1 MTTIE
6 KQESTE
12 KTYMDYLTDRK
23 ENNSPDSPI
32 PDYKKRHKL
41 TADELHANIA
51 ATSKTLDAMAP
62 VDATKLQAKDVI
74 INKSALVD
82 EVDQILASPV
92 QDAPYILR
100 CAAKEME
107 ARQSTYDMPEG
118 ERSMQA
124 TVEMFAALTGIE
136 LTETQG
142 WKFMVLLKMVRA
154 EYNGYRKDDY
164 VDGAAYFALS
174 GESAAKE

>member
-1 MTTIE
+1 MTTTEI
-6 KQESTE
+6 QEST
-12 KTYMDYLTDRK
+12 KKDYDAYMAERK
-23 ENNSPDSPI
+23 ANNSPDSPI
-32 PDYKKRHKL
+32 PDYTKQSSVHKEVHRGDGYGMDKVAGAL
-41 TADELHANIA
+41 TPGAI
-51 ATSKTLDAMAP
+51 
-62 VDATKLQAKDVI
+62 KLQAKGVVI
-74 INKSALVD
+74 NAHRTPERTTGMETVAHEFL
-82 EVDQILASPV
+82 L
-92 QDAPYILR
+92 

-107 ARQSTYDMPEG
+107 ARQTSYDMPEG
-118 ERSMQA
+118 ERSMVA
-124 TVEMFAALTGIE
+124 TVEMFNSLTGIE